1 MEYGSFDQNGI
12 WHFDKAQIARELK
25 IGIEENRVCP
35 VLDPQMIMAT
45 LDRIPDAVDPNS
57 DSHWEYTTNY
67 EETDDG
73 DFREV
78 PTGVRPVLKAA
89 ASYIAG
95 DYKPEWESPE
105 QVNSGFGFRFQMP
118 LPEEPERR
126 RPTRL
131 NVSLACAAVLV
142 GMLLLL

>member
-1 MEYGSFDQNGI
+1 MDE
-12 WHFDKAQIARELK
+12 
-25 IGIEENRVCP
+25 
-35 VLDPQMIMAT
+35 
-45 LDRIPDAVDPNS
+45 
-57 DSHWEYTTNY
+57 
-67 EETDDG
+67 G
-73 DFREV
+73 DFKEV

-105 QVNSGFGFRFQMP
+105 QGGSGFTVGVQMH